1 MKEVAKV
8 FGGGSGGDGG
18 ASAAMAQSQAQQN
31 AILQKREDEAGAEQA
46 KLQAQ
51 QMATLRARQRA
62 GNRMLLSSQRL
73 NPETGLATT
82 LGAAL

>member
-8 FGGGSGGDGG
+8 VGLGGSKE
-18 ASAAMAQSQAQQN
+18 APAMAAQTATQD
-31 AILQKREDEAGAEQA
+31 AILAKRENEANAEQA

-51 QMATLRARQRA
+51 QMATVRARQRA
-62 GNRMLLSSQRL
+62 GARMLLSSARL
-73 NPETGLATT
+73 NPETGLSTT

>member
-1 MKEVAKV
+1 MKDVAKV
-8 FGGGSGGDGG
+8 FGGGGSKEDG
-18 ASAAMAQSQAQQN
+18 ASAALQTQQN
-31 AILQKREDEAGAEQA
+31 TILAKREDEANAESA

-62 GNRMLLSSQRL
+62 GNRMLLSQSRL
-73 NPETGLATT
+73 NPETGLSTT

>member
-8 FGGGSGGDGG
+8 FGGGGNKESGAMASINAQQDAILAKREQE
-18 ASAAMAQSQAQQN
+18 ASA
-31 AILQKREDEAGAEQA
+31 EQV
-46 KLQAQ
+46 KLQSQ
-51 QMATLRARQRA
+51 QMATLRARQRG